1 MGTWNSVRLELEN
14 ARLPNGNPDFDGVRR
29 AKIRD
34 LADHTGRPLVVYAA
48 DFLNESKMVAC
59 GGEVSLDFRDK
70 NGFLECTQRLEGP
83 ALDVLVHS
91 PGGLAEAAE
100 SIVKL
105 LRNKFLDIRFIVP
118 SIAKSAAT
126 MLVLSGNSLVMDEL
140 SELGPTDPQ
149 FQIPRGDGTTVFAP
163 AQAIID
169 QFEAAERSLKA
180 DAKRLPAWL
189 PILPLYGPALY
200 QQCKNAIQL
209 SKRLVSEWLSAYMFG
224 DLPRPRARGAA
235 RRIATF
241 FANHNNFLTH
251 LRRVDVDQML
261 RLGGRIYDMR
271 GDTALQSRVHALY
284 FAIMLTFD
292 GTGAFKIVENS
303 QGAAYV
309 RTVVQQMIQL
319 PGAGVRVAPLQPAQ
333 PPPPQPTQVLP
344 DAPEQPPGPGH

>member
-1 MGTWNSVRLELEN
+1 MGSWNNIRLELEN
-14 ARLPNGNPDFDGVRR
+14 ARLPNGNPDFDRVRR

-34 LADHTGRPLVVYAA
+34 VANHTGRPLVIYAA
-48 DFLNESKMVAC
+48 DFLNEAKVAAC
-59 GGEVSLDFRDK
+59 GGEVNLDFRDK
-70 NGFLECTQRLEGP
+70 NGFLECIQALDGTS
-83 ALDVLVHS
+83 LDVLVHS

-105 LRNKFLDIRFIVP
+105 LRNKFSDIRFIVP

-126 MLVLSGNSLVMDEL
+126 MLVLSGNVLIMDEL

-149 FQIPRGDGTTVFAP
+149 FQILRGDGSPVFAP

-180 DAKRLPAWL
+180 DPKRLPAWL

-200 QQCKNAIQL
+200 QQCKNAIKL
-209 SKRLVSEWLSAYMFG
+209 SKRLVGEWLSAYMYG
-224 DLPRPRARGAA
+224 DLPGPRARGSA

-261 RLGGRIYDMR
+261 GLGARVYDMR
-271 GDTALQSRVHALY
+271 QDVALQSRVHALF

-292 GTGAFKIVENS
+292 GTGAFKIIENS
-303 QGAAYV
+303 QGGAYV
-309 RTVVQQMIQL
+309 RSVVQQLIQA
-319 PGAGVRVAPLQPAQ
+319 PGGAVRLVPRQLA
-333 PPPPQPTQVLP
+333 PPPAPQPTQP
-344 DAPEQPPGPGH
+344 APTAPEPPSGT